1 MKILP
6 KIGYVYCLWSFQFPW
21 RYKVGWSASPDYR
34 LAEIE
39 RSMQNEYGRTIKVNR
54 ALKMPLL
61 FAYQFEQAIHRSFFW
76 RPVNG
81 MKGSGFTEWS
91 YWINFISALLVGLLA
106 YCNGHPRP
114 ECIAG
119 LVLLIPLPLDYCLF
133 IALFFCFQV
142 GVLGGVAY
150 LVTVLI

>member
-1 MKILP
+1 MKLIP

-39 RSMQNEYGRTIKVNR
+39 RSMQEEYGRTIKVNR

-61 FAYQFEQAIHRSFFW
+61 FAYNFEQAIHRSFFW

-81 MKGSGFTEWS
+81 MRGSGFTEWS
-91 YWINFISALLVGLLA
+91 YWLNFITAIVATAIALIMSSPAKAADVRLDPIA
-106 YCNGHPRP
+106 NAKCMAAPAKPRP
-114 ECIAG
+114 K
-119 LVLLIPLPLDYCLF
+119 
-133 IALFFCFQV
+133 
-142 GVLGGVAY
+142 Y
-150 LVTVLI
+150 LHV